1 MLYSCLPDLS
11 SVAHNIQSF
20 TYSNEYKGGG
30 KMSVNVGL
38 LLALPF
44 HLSPM
49 VMSSRTQVISIELH
63 QKRVRLGIR
72 KRFLIKRVVRHW
84 NRLLMLETVNS
95 GMSGYKSS

>member
-1 MLYSCLPDLS
+1 
-11 SVAHNIQSF
+11 
-20 TYSNEYKGGG
+20 
-30 KMSVNVGL
+30 
-38 LLALPF
+38 
-44 HLSPM
+44 M